1 MHHYFPEKSKHL
13 SYLRMHGNQGILHQ
27 HGICLDLKQTCS
39 TLLLLSPGGHIK
51 YDWVQT
57 ETDYILLWKN
67 VGNTDSLALVLYG
80 YFKEGIIQQL

>member
-1 MHHYFPEKSKHL
+1 MFYSV
-13 SYLRMHGNQGILHQ
+13 
-27 HGICLDLKQTCS
+27 TV
-39 TLLLLSPGGHIK
+39 SPGGHIK

-80 YFKEGIIQQL
+80 YFKDGIIQQL

>member
-1 MHHYFPEKSKHL
+1 MFYSL
-13 SYLRMHGNQGILHQ
+13 
-27 HGICLDLKQTCS
+27 TV
-39 TLLLLSPGGHIK
+39 SPGGHIK

-67 VGNTDSLALVLYG
+67 VGNTDSLALVLYLL